1 MVREATP
8 SRIPPSQLASL
19 VLGAMGPTR
28 HLVLVLDYDGTL
40 VPIESRPHLARAD
53 AGLAE
58 LLDRLAAHPRV
69 WVTVVSGRGLDD
81 LRDVLGS
88 TGRLSLFAEHG
99 GVVAWPDGTVA
110 SLSKLSEDEDLSRVR
125 ERLRGLNWPDGV
137 WIEEKQLAVAVHT
150 RGTPRAAAFL
160 ARELLQDTMREID
173 PLERLHILE
182 GKEVLE
188 VRPQGLHKGLVID
201 RLRDRL
207 AGVDPTLVCA
217 GDDRTDEDVFG
228 RLEPGDFGVRV
239 GEDGEA
245 TRATYRLLDPGEVR
259 SFLQGLGAGLTY
271 PPKGGA

>member
-1 MVREATP
+1 
-8 SRIPPSQLASL
+8 
-19 VLGAMGPTR
+19 MGPTR

-53 AGLAE
+53 ADLAQ
-58 LLDRLAAHPRV
+58 LLDRLALHPRV
-69 WVTVVSGRGLDD
+69 WVAVVSGRGLDD
-81 LRDVLGS
+81 LRDVLGT

-110 SLSKLSEDEDLSRVR
+110 PLSGAPKGEDLLHVR
-125 ERLRGLNWPDGV
+125 ERLRHLKWPEGV
-137 WIEEKQLAVAVHT
+137 WVEEKQLAVTVHT
-150 RGTPRAAAFL
+150 RGAPRPALFK
-160 ARELLQDTMREID
+160 ARELLQEVIKETD
-173 PLERLHILE
+173 PGERLQVIE

-188 VRPQGLHKGLVID
+188 VRPRGLHKGLVID

-207 AGVDPTLVCA
+207 AEVDPTLVCA
-217 GDDRTDEDVFG
+217 GDDRTDEDVFD

-245 TRATYRLLDPGEVR
+245 TRARYRLLDPGEMR

-271 PPKGGA
+271 PPKGGDS

>member
-1 MVREATP
+1 MVREAVG
-8 SRIPPSQLASL
+8 SHISPPQLASL
-19 VLGAMGPTR
+19 VLGTMGPTR

-40 VPIESRPHLARAD
+40 VPIKSRPHLARAD
-53 AGLAE
+53 ADLAQ
-58 LLDRLAAHPRV
+58 LLDRLAEHPRV
-69 WVTVVSGRGLDD
+69 WVAVVSGRGLDD
-81 LRDVLGS
+81 LRDVLGT

-110 SLSKLSEDEDLSRVR
+110 PLSEIHEGEDLPRVR
-125 ERLRGLNWPDGV
+125 ERLRSLNWPDGV

-150 RGTPRAAAFL
+150 RGAPRSAAFL
-160 ARELLQDTMREID
+160 ARELLQDTMHEMD
-173 PLERLHILE
+173 PLERLNILE

-207 AGVDPTLVCA
+207 AEVEPTIVCA
-217 GDDRTDEDVFG
+217 GDDRTDEDIFG